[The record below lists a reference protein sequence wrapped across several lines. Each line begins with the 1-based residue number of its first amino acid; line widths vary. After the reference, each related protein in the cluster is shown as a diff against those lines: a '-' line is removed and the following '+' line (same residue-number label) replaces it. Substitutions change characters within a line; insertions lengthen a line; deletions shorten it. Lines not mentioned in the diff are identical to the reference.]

1 VKHKEVFFLDYSE
14 YFFAIGFMFFMCWSP
29 GPNTMLCAAHGNQHG
44 WKKSLPLEFGMCVGF
59 FVMATIVGFGIELIE
74 QYEIIIDAVRYFGSA
89 YMLYLAW
96 HIATARV
103 EENTSEQSLV
113 GNDNSDREI
122 VVEGTSVDSI
132 EFKGE
137 KALGPVNGFF
147 LQFVNP
153 KGLVYFTLL
162 MGVYGPRIGSTLSIK
177 ILLVFSTTLVGLG
190 SVLFW
195 SGAGV
200 FLSRIFSQ
208 PESARKVNI
217 VLGLI
222 LAFVALDIAFHENI
236 TALL

>member
-1 VKHKEVFFLDYSE
+1 M
-14 YFFAIGFMFFMCWSP
+14 A
-29 GPNTMLCAAHGNQHG
+29 
-44 WKKSLPLEFGMCVGF
+44 SL
-59 FVMATIVGFGIELIE
+59 VGFGIELIE
-74 QYEIIIDAVRYFGSA
+74 QYETIIDAVRYLGSV

-96 HIATARV
+96 HIAMARV

-113 GNDNSDREI
+113 GDNDSDREI
-122 VVEGTSVDSI
+122 VESTSAGLI
-132 EFKGE
+132 EFIDE
-137 KALGPVNGFF
+137 KALGPVNGFL
-147 LQFVNP
+147 LQFINP

>member
-1 VKHKEVFFLDYSE
+1 
-14 YFFAIGFMFFMCWSP
+14 
-29 GPNTMLCAAHGNQHG
+29 MLCAAHGNQHG
-44 WKKSLPLEFGMCVGF
+44 WKKTLPLEIGMCVGF

-74 QYEIIIDAVRYFGSA
+74 QYEIIIDAVRYLGSA

-96 HIATARV
+96 HIAMAR
-103 EENTSEQSLV
+103 
-113 GNDNSDREI
+113 
-122 VVEGTSVDSI
+122 VEGTSVDSI
-132 EFKGE
+132 ELKDE

-147 LQFVNP
+147 LQFINP

-162 MGVYGPRIGSTLSIK
+162 MGVYGPRIGSAFSIK

>member
-1 VKHKEVFFLDYSE
+1 LDYSE

-59 FVMATIVGFGIELIE
+59 FVMASLVGFGIELIE
-74 QYEIIIDAVRYFGSA
+74 QYETIIDAVRYLGSV

-96 HIATARV
+96 HIAMARV

-113 GNDNSDREI
+113 GDNDSDREI
-122 VVEGTSVDSI
+122 VESTSAGLI
-132 EFKGE
+132 EFNDE
-137 KALGPVNGFF
+137 KALGPVNGFL
-147 LQFVNP
+147 LQFINP